1 MDGRLFDVLDL
12 FRPRRKFNYL
22 QIGVSSRC
30 SHSCMMCPRTC
41 FPDQWDST
49 DMTLETYLRVA
60 ESFPSVRNVYL
71 SGWGEPLL
79 NPHFREMLEIAKEAG
94 CSVGFTTNGAMLDV
108 DVMKTLVDLQIDL
121 VSLSIAGS
129 TVGSH
134 ESKRVGSDF
143 HEITEKLTLFDSIK
157 DETGSYNP
165 RVILLFMMFK
175 DNLDE
180 LPGAVELAA
189 RVGAGGIVATNL
201 DYVGHPV
208 QDELKAFSCEDMPA
222 ARSAVVREA
231 TETAEELGVFF
242 SAFPLKMEQV
252 KICSED
258 PLNNTYVSERGE
270 VSPCVY
276 LNPPLS
282 RIPRIFCGKKT
293 AIPAL
298 SYGNIKEKSLLDI
311 WENEDYA
318 SFRMGY
324 ENRLKR
330 RESSPIPDVCRTC
343 YKAYGV

>member
-1 MDGRLFDVLDL
+1 M
-12 FRPRRKFNYL
+12 P
-22 QIGVSSRC
+22 
-30 SHSCMMCPRTC
+30 
-41 FPDQWDST
+41 
-49 DMTLETYLRVA
+49 LEMYLRVA

-79 NPHFREMLEIAKEAG
+79 NPYFGEMLEIAKEAG
-94 CSVGFTTNGAMLDV
+94 CSVGFTTNGAELDV
-108 DVMKTLVDLQIDL
+108 DIMKTLVNLQVDL

-143 HEITEKLTLFDSIK
+143 QEITEKLTLFDSIK
-157 DETGSYNP
+157 AKTGSDNP

-208 QDELKAFSCEDMPA
+208 QDELKAFSCEDTPVA
-222 ARSAVVREA
+222 QSAVVREA
-231 TETAEELGVFF
+231 MEIAEELGVYFN
-242 SAFPLKMEQV
+242 AFPLKMEQV

-258 PLNNTYVSERGE
+258 PLNNIYVSERGE

-282 RIPRIFCGKKT
+282 RIPRIFCGRKT

-311 WENEDYA
+311 WESEDYA
-318 SFRMGY
+318 ARDVSHPR
-324 ENRLKR
+324 RLQ
-330 RESSPIPDVCRTC
+330 DLL
-343 YKAYGV
+343 

>member
-1 MDGRLFDVLDL
+1 
-12 FRPRRKFNYL
+12 
-22 QIGVSSRC
+22 
-30 SHSCMMCPRTC
+30 
-41 FPDQWDST
+41 
-49 DMTLETYLRVA
+49 MTLETYLRVA

-94 CSVGFTTNGAMLDV
+94 CSVGFTTNGAKLDV
-108 DVMKTLVDLQIDL
+108 DIMETLVNLQIDL

-157 DETGSYNP
+157 DKIGSDNP
-165 RVILLFMMFK
+165 RVILLFMIFK

-201 DYVGHPV
+201 DYVGRPI
-208 QDELKAFSCEDMPA
+208 QDELKAFSCEDTPA
-222 ARSAVVREA
+222 IQSAMVREA
-231 TETAEELGVFF
+231 METAEELGVYFN
-242 SAFPLKMEQV
+242 AFPLKMEQV

-258 PLNNTYVSERGE
+258 PLNNIYISERGE

-282 RIPRIFCGKKT
+282 LIPRIFCGEKT

-298 SYGNIKEKSLLDI
+298 SYGNINENSLLDI
-311 WENEDYA
+311 WESEGYTT
-318 SFRMGY
+318 FRMSY
-324 ENRLKR
+324 EDRLKR
-330 RESSPIPDVCRTC
+330 QETSPIPDVCRTC